1 MDNSTKLKAF
11 FTEHWK
17 YMAVN
22 AACKLDIFDNL
33 DTPKSVEILA
43 NLLNLNAPKLELL
56 LQSLVDIG
64 FLEQKNKLYFINE
77 LSILL
82 TQKNPD
88 SLKFACM
95 NWSGEHIDAWQML
108 DFTIATG
115 KSSFEARYKK
125 PYFEYLNE
133 NKEKLDNYQK
143 AMNEYAR
150 DDYKDIVKVIDFS
163 KHKIV
168 LDIGGG
174 HGALIIQ
181 VKECN
186 PALRCVLFDLP
197 EVIKNVIDNTIEKI
211 SGSFFK
217 QIPLKCDALL
227 LCRILHD
234 WDDEKATLIL
244 QNCFAALPQ
253 NGTLYVIENCA
264 DKISTNLSL
273 LSLNM
278 SVMCESFERTSV
290 QYISLCESVGF
301 EYRNELKLNDLQIIL
316 IFKK

>member
-1 MDNSTKLKAF
+1 MDNSNKLKAF

-33 DTPKSVEILA
+33 DTPKSAEILA

-95 NWSGEHIDAWQML
+95 NWGGEHMDAWQML
-108 DFTIATG
+108 DFTVATG
-115 KSSFEARYKK
+115 KSSFEAIYKK

-133 NKEKLDNYQK
+133 KKEKLDNYHK
-143 AMNEYAR
+143 AMFEYAKA
-150 DDYKDIVKVIDFS
+150 DYKELPNLIDFGQHQS
-163 KHKIV
+163 IMDV
-168 LDIGGG
+168 GGG
-174 HGALIIQ
+174 YGAAIIRIKEKYPQ
-181 VKECN
+181 VTCT
-186 PALRCVLFDLP
+186 LFDLQ
-197 EVIKNVIDNTIEKI
+197 NVLQKLNYQDIILLKGD
-211 SGSFFK
+211 FFQ
-217 QIPLKCDALL
+217 QIPTGNDALL

-234 WDDEKATLIL
+234 WNDKKATLIL

-264 DKISTNLSL
+264 DKINTNLSL

-290 QYISLCESVGF
+290 QYISLCEGVDF
-301 EYRNELKLNDLQIIL
+301 RYIKDLKLNDLQTIL